1 MNEEAFKQL
10 YESFVNTGYEGD
22 RQMFIDLMS
31 SNEEA
36 FTQGYDA
43 FTSTGYAGDRTAFA
57 NLVGV
62 NDPLKK
68 KVSEEPVVE
77 KDTTEEPVVE
87 ENADLSIGDPADSLK
102 KFGPNSLG
110 YNPAVEG
117 DDKKTTEA
125 RNKLNLWNAETTKL
139 LNQLPEKYEDL

>member
-68 KVSEEPVVE
+68 KYQ
-77 KDTTEEPVVE
+77 K
-87 ENADLSIGDPADSLK
+87 NRWWK
-102 KFGPNSLG
+102 KILQKNRWW
-110 YNPAVEG
+110 
-117 DDKKTTEA
+117 KKMQICQ
-125 RNKLNLWNAETTKL
+125 LETL
-139 LNQLPEKYEDL
+139 RIP